1 MEKSAAEQVAGAH
14 WRCHVLHLAGLL
26 SPGARPAAFSP
37 GPLFSFCSVSLS
49 FRTLSPPPL
58 LITIG
63 NLMCYSCGNPEK
75 VSLVIVSADFSVV
88 FFFFFYLLR

>member
-26 SPGARPAAFSP
+26 SLGARPAFSP

-49 FRTLSPPPL
+49 FLALSPPP
-58 LITIG
+58 
-63 NLMCYSCGNPEK
+63 PF
-75 VSLVIVSADFSVV
+75 DH
-88 FFFFFYLLR
+88 YLESHVLFVWQS